1 MSDVIFTWN
10 TYMGDFTQPQQKYA
24 AAGENGDFVIAV
36 NFYPVQRT
44 F

>member
-1 MSDVIFTWN
+1 MLGSNHLYTC
-10 TYMGDFTQPQQKYA
+10 MGDFIQPQQKFA
-24 AAGENGDFVIAV
+24 AAGENSDFVTAV